1 MSREGIFP
9 LKLVMFLRDEIIIIK
24 QKIETSVISF
34 LKGRQTITIFLDQIS
49 LIALINCPN
58 HLCDVETD
66 TNISHNQLKQRSP
79 SWRYDLAV
87 QEMLNS
93 WQSLKVSNYWN
104 LNFSHRCELIL
115 EYSNRF
121 IIYKV
126 LQSSSLRFACLKK
139 NLTKLWQGFA
149 LSKKKFSLIL
159 FLTCFLS
166 FVGKFIEIALKNI
179 INKLLYIRHV
189 IEF

>member
-66 TNISHNQLKQRSP
+66 MNISPNQLKQRSP

-93 WQSLKVSNYWN
+93 
-104 LNFSHRCELIL
+104 
-115 EYSNRF
+115 
-121 IIYKV
+121 
-126 LQSSSLRFACLKK
+126 
-139 NLTKLWQGFA
+139 
-149 LSKKKFSLIL
+149 
-159 FLTCFLS
+159 
-166 FVGKFIEIALKNI
+166 
-179 INKLLYIRHV
+179 
-189 IEF
+189 

>member
-1 MSREGIFP
+1 MSRERIFP

-49 LIALINCPN
+49 WIALINCPN
-58 HLCDVETD
+58 HLRDVETD
-66 TNISHNQLKQRSP
+66 MNISHNQLKQRSP

-87 QEMLNS
+87 QEMLSS

-104 LNFSHRCELIL
+104 LNFSHRYELIL

-139 NLTKLWQGFA
+139 QFNKTVTGFCA
-149 LSKKKFSLIL
+149 IKKIFFSYFVPYL
-159 FLTCFLS
+159 LS
-166 FVGKFIEIALKNI
+166 FFRRQIHRDCL
-179 INKLLYIRHV
+179 
-189 IEF
+189 

>member
-1 MSREGIFP
+1 
-9 LKLVMFLRDEIIIIK
+9 MFLRDEIIIIK

-49 LIALINCPN
+49 LIALINCQ
-58 HLCDVETD
+58 L
-66 TNISHNQLKQRSP
+66 NISHNQLKQRSP

-126 LQSSSLRFACLKK
+126 LHSSSLRFACLKK
-139 NLTKLWQGFA
+139 KFNKTVTGFCA
-149 LSKKKFSLIL
+149 IKKNFSLIL

-166 FVGKFIEIALKNI
+166 FVGKFIEIAFSNDKQ
-179 INKLLYIRHV
+179 KLSYLVSFLSLVDELRKM
-189 IEF
+189 FLN

>member
-49 LIALINCPN
+49 WIALINCPN

-66 TNISHNQLKQRSP
+66 MNISHNQLKQRSP

-87 QEMLNS
+87 QEMLSS

-104 LNFSHRCELIL
+104 LNFSHRYELIL

-139 NLTKLWQGFA
+139 QFNKTVTGFCA
-149 LSKKKFSLIL
+149 IKKIFLLIL

-166 FVGKFIEIALKNI
+166 FVGKFIEIAFSNDKQ
-179 INKLLYIRHV
+179 KLSY
-189 IEF
+189 